1 VMNNTTIRFVA
12 KIIAGALIAIG
23 GKDVAQDQAQVADA
37 IMIVLGL
44 VAGVWSFVA
53 GKIAEKRAK

>member
-1 VMNNTTIRFVA
+1 MNNTTIRFVA

>member
-1 VMNNTTIRFVA
+1 MMNNTTIRFVA